1 MTFKEFTIE
10 EALRGQYAF
19 RAGGEVH
26 AGLSMG
32 NYIQQATDAVKGL
45 YPSSRRIQLIGGTP
59 EEGKLEFEVD
69 IARHDI
75 GVMRVIMTFKKS
87 ERSTDIGRWIETG
100 KY

>member
-1 MTFKEFTIE
+1 MEFPTFSQFTN
-10 EALRGQYAF
+10 EARGQYAF
-19 RAGGEVH
+19 RKEGEAH
-26 AGLSMG
+26 AGLSTG
-32 NYIQQATDAVKGL
+32 NYIQQATDAVKDL
-45 YPSSRRIQLIGGTP
+45 YPSSRRIQLTGGTP

-69 IARHDI
+69 IARQ